1 MNHSLRGG
9 FRWWATWQRQA
20 SNRRVLA
27 ALFTV
32 GGYSLLGKVSAFAK
46 DAVVAYQFGRGDE
59 LDAFLIALVIPQF
72 TITLLGGSLNAA
84 LIPTY
89 IRVREQEGP
98 EAAQRVFSTVTML
111 TSGFLVLTC
120 LILMLSA
127 PWLMPLLAGGY
138 APDKLSLANALYAV
152 LLSTIL
158 FSGIGTTW
166 GAVLNAGN
174 RFALAAAVPMVTSLT
189 TMLAVLCLAQFWS
202 VYALAAAAVTGA
214 FLEAA
219 LLGWQLKRLGISLL
233 PQWHGLSPATRQ
245 VLGQY
250 WPMVAAAFLMGST
263 HLISQGMAAM
273 LDPGS
278 VSALGY
284 GNKVTAVLL
293 GIGATAVGTAF
304 LPHFSRMAAA
314 GDWIGMRQTLFTYTG
329 LLLAVTIPLSALLIY
344 LSEPLVGILFQRGA
358 FNASDTRIVGQVQA
372 AYLLQVPFYLIG
384 MLFVRCVTALRSTQV
399 MVWGNIINL
408 VACIVLTYVFM
419 HLFGVVGI
427 ALATSTM
434 YGISCVFLMAVSLAM
449 LQAHMRR
456 VRVSSNQHV

>member
-1 MNHSLRGG
+1 MIHGLRIGLN
-9 FRWWATWQRQA
+9 WWTAWQRQA

-32 GGYSLLGKVSAFAK
+32 GGCSLLAKVSAFAK

-59 LDAFLIALVIPQF
+59 LDAFLIALVVPQF

-89 IRVREQEGP
+89 IQVREQEGP

-111 TSGFLVLTC
+111 TGNFLLLTC
-120 LILMLSA
+120 LVLMLSA
-127 PWLMPLLAGGY
+127 PWLMPILAGGY
-138 APDKLSLANALYAV
+138 APEKLSLAKALYAV
-152 LLSTIL
+152 LLSTVL

-174 RFALAAAVPMVTSLT
+174 RFAWAAAVPMVTSFT
-189 TMLAVLCLAQFWS
+189 TMLAVLLLARFWS
-202 VYALAAAAVTGA
+202 VYALAAAAVMGA
-214 FLEAA
+214 FIEAA
-219 LLGWQLKRLGISLL
+219 LLGWQLKRVGVSLV
-233 PQWHGLSPATRQ
+233 PQWYGLNQATRQ

-273 LDPGS
+273 LDSGS

-284 GNKVTAVLL
+284 GNKLTAVLL

-304 LPHFSRMAAA
+304 LPHFSNMAAS
-314 GDWIGMRQTLFTYTG
+314 GDWVGMRHTLVTYSG
-329 LLLAVTIPLSALLIY
+329 LLLAATVPLSALLIY

-358 FNASDTRIVGQVQA
+358 FNAGDTHVVGQVQA
-372 AYLLQVPFYLIG
+372 AYLLQVPFYLMG
-384 MLFVRCVTALRSTQV
+384 MLCVRCVTALRSTQV

-408 VACIVLTYVFM
+408 VACILLTYLFM
-419 HLFGVVGI
+419 RLFGVVGI
-427 ALATSTM
+427 ALATSAM
-434 YGISCVFLMAVSLAM
+434 YGISCLFLMVVSWML
-449 LQAHMRR
+449 LQAHLSRAK
-456 VRVSSNQHV
+456 VA

>member
-1 MNHSLRGG
+1 MNHSLRIGLK
-9 FRWWATWQRQA
+9 WWATWQRQA

-32 GGYSLLGKVSAFAK
+32 GGCSLLGKVSAFAK

-89 IRVREQEGP
+89 IQVREQEGP
-98 EAAQRVFSTVTML
+98 EAAQRVFSTVTLL

-138 APDKLSLANALYAV
+138 ATEKLSLAKALYAV

-174 RFALAAAVPMVTSLT
+174 RFALAAAVPLVTSLT
-189 TMLAVLCLAQFWS
+189 TMLAVLWLARSWS
-202 VYALAAAAVTGA
+202 VYALALAAVTGA
-214 FLEAA
+214 FIEAA

-233 PQWHGLSPATRQ
+233 PRWYGVTPATRE

-304 LPHFSRMAAA
+304 LPHFSRMVALN
-314 GDWIGMRQTLFTYTG
+314 DWNGIRDTLFSYTG
-329 LLLAVTIPLSALLIY
+329 LLLAVTVPVTAFLMY
-344 LSEPLVGILFQRGA
+344 MSEPVIALLFQRGA
-358 FNASDTRIVGQVQA
+358 FTESDTKIVGEVQIM
-372 AYLLQVPFYLIG
+372 YLLQVPPCIAG
-384 MLFVRCVTALRSTQV
+384 MLAVRLIAAMKSTHI
-399 MVWGNIINL
+399 MLWGNTLNIL
-408 VACIVLTYVFM
+408 MCVVLTYFLM
-419 HLFGVVGI
+419 RQFGVVGI
-427 ALATSTM
+427 ALATSAM
-434 YGISCVFLMAVSLAM
+434 YMVSFCFLWIVSVRCLATKTAVR
-449 LQAHMRR
+449 QRK
-456 VRVSSNQHV
+456 

>member
-1 MNHSLRGG
+1 MNHSLRIGLK
-9 FRWWATWQRQA
+9 WWATWQRQA

-32 GGYSLLGKVSAFAK
+32 GGCSLLGKVSAFAK

-89 IRVREQEGP
+89 IQVREQEGP
-98 EAAQRVFSTVTML
+98 EAAQRVFSTVTLL

-138 APDKLSLANALYAV
+138 ATEKLSLAKALYAV

-174 RFALAAAVPMVTSLT
+174 RFALAAAVPLVTSLT
-189 TMLAVLCLAQFWS
+189 TMLAVLWLARSWS
-202 VYALAAAAVTGA
+202 VYALALAAVTGA
-214 FLEAA
+214 FIEAA

-233 PQWHGLSPATRQ
+233 PRWYGVAPATRE

-304 LPHFSRMAAA
+304 LPHFSRMVALN
-314 GDWIGMRQTLFTYTG
+314 DWNGIRDTLFSYTG
-329 LLLAVTIPLSALLIY
+329 LLLAVTVPVTAFLMY
-344 LSEPLVGILFQRGA
+344 MSEPVIALLFQRGA
-358 FNASDTRIVGQVQA
+358 FTESDTKIVGEVQIM
-372 AYLLQVPFYLIG
+372 YLLQVPPCIAG
-384 MLFVRCVTALRSTQV
+384 MLAVRLIAAMKSTHI
-399 MVWGNIINL
+399 MLWGNTLNIL
-408 VACIVLTYVFM
+408 MCVVLTYFLM
-419 HLFGVVGI
+419 RQFGVVGI
-427 ALATSTM
+427 ALATSAM
-434 YGISCVFLMAVSLAM
+434 YMVSFCFLWIVSVRCLATKTAVR
-449 LQAHMRR
+449 QRK
-456 VRVSSNQHV
+456 

>member
-1 MNHSLRGG
+1 MNHSLRIGLK
-9 FRWWATWQRQA
+9 RWGTWQRQA

-98 EAAQRVFSTVTML
+98 EAAQRVFSTVTLL
-111 TSGFLVLTC
+111 TSGFLILTC
-120 LILMLSA
+120 FVLMVSA
-127 PWLMPLLAGGY
+127 PWLMPILAAGY
-138 APDKLSLANALYAV
+138 DPEKLVLAKVLYGV
-152 LLSTIL
+152 LLSTVL

-174 RFALAAAVPMVTSLT
+174 RFAWAAAVPMVTSLT
-189 TMLAVLCLAQFWS
+189 TMVAVLFLARSWS

-214 FLEAA
+214 FVEAA
-219 LLGWQLKRLGISLL
+219 LLGWQLKRLGIALL

-304 LPHFSRMAAA
+304 LPHFSIMAAA
-314 GDWIGMRQTLFTYTG
+314 GDWIGMRQTLFTYMG
-329 LLLAVTIPLSALLIY
+329 LLLAATIPLTAFLIY
-344 LSEPLVGILFQRGA
+344 LSEPVVGILFQRGA
-358 FNASDTRIVGQVQA
+358 FNAADTHIVGQVQA
-372 AYLLQVPFYLIG
+372 AYLLQVPFYLIS

-408 VACIVLTYVFM
+408 MACVVLTYWFM
-419 HLFGVVGI
+419 RLFGVVGI
-427 ALATSTM
+427 ALATSAM
-434 YGISCVFLMAVSLAM
+434 YGVSCVFLMVVSWTL

-456 VRVSSNQHV
+456 AEVA

>member
-1 MNHSLRGG
+1 MSLRIGLN
-9 FRWWATWQRQA
+9 WWTAWKRQSA
-20 SNRRVLA
+20 NRRVLA

-32 GGYSLLGKVSAFAK
+32 GSFSLLGKVSAFAK

-59 LDAFLIALVIPQF
+59 LDAFLIALVVPQF

-89 IRVREQEGP
+89 IQVREQEGP
-98 EAAQRVFSTVTML
+98 EAAQRVFSTVTQL
-111 TSGFLVLTC
+111 TGGFLILTC
-120 LILMLSA
+120 LMLLLSA
-127 PWLMPLLAGGY
+127 HWLMPLLAGGY
-138 APDKLSLANALYAV
+138 SPEKLSLAKALYGV
-152 LLSTIL
+152 LLSTVL

-174 RFALAAAVPMVTSLT
+174 RFAWAAAVPMVTSMV
-189 TMLAVLCLAQFWS
+189 TMVSVLLLARAWS
-202 VYALAAAAVTGA
+202 VYTLAAAAVAGA
-214 FLEAA
+214 FIEAA
-219 LLGWQLKRLGISLL
+219 LLGWQLKRVGVSLL
-233 PQWHGLSPATRQ
+233 PRWHGLSPSTKQ

-263 HLISQGMAAM
+263 HLVSQGMAAM

-284 GNKVTAVLL
+284 GNKMTAVLL

-304 LPHFSRMAAA
+304 LPHFSRMAAS

-329 LLLAVTIPLSALLIY
+329 LFLAATIPLIALLIY
-344 LSEPLVGILFQRGA
+344 LSEPLVEILFQRGA
-358 FNASDTRIVGQVQA
+358 FSASDTRIVGQVQA

-384 MLFVRCVTALRSTQV
+384 MLFVRCVTALRSTRV

-408 VACIVLTYVFM
+408 VACIVLTYVLM

-456 VRVSSNQHV
+456 VQGPSNQHV

>member
-1 MNHSLRGG
+1 MNHGLRVGLRG
-9 FRWWATWQRQA
+9 WATWQRQA

-32 GGYSLLGKVSAFAK
+32 GGFSLLGKLSAFAK

-72 TITLLGGSLNAA
+72 MITLLGGSLNAA

-89 IRVREQEGP
+89 IQVREQQGP

-120 LILMLSA
+120 LILMISA

-138 APDKLSLANALYAV
+138 AAEKLSLANALYVV

-174 RFALAAAVPMVTSLT
+174 RFAWAATVPMVTSFT
-189 TMLAVLCLAQFWS
+189 TMLAVLLFARSWS

-214 FLEAA
+214 FVEAA
-219 LLGWQLKRLGISLL
+219 LLGWQLKRLGIALL

-284 GNKVTAVLL
+284 GNKLTAVLL

-304 LPHFSRMAAA
+304 LPHFSSMAAA
-314 GDWIGMRQTLFTYTG
+314 GDWTGMRQTLLSYMG
-329 LLLAVTIPLSALLIY
+329 LMLVVTIPLIACLIY
-344 LSEPLVGILFQRGA
+344 LSEPLVGVLFQRGA
-358 FNASDTRIVGQVQA
+358 FNAADTQVVAQVQA

-408 VACIVLTYVFM
+408 MACIVLTYAFM
-419 HLFGVVGI
+419 RLFGVVGI
-427 ALATSTM
+427 ALATSAM
-434 YGISCVFLMAVSLAM
+434 YGVSCVFLMVVSWTL

-456 VRVSSNQHV
+456 AEVA

>member
-1 MNHSLRGG
+1 MNHGLQVGLG
-9 FRWWATWQRQA
+9 WWAIWQRQA

-32 GGYSLLGKVSAFAK
+32 GGFSLLGKVAAFAK

-89 IRVREQEGP
+89 IQVREQEGP
-98 EAAQRVFSTVTML
+98 EAAQRVFSTVMLL

-120 LILMLSA
+120 FILMLSA

-138 APDKLSLANALYAV
+138 ATEKLSLAKALYAV

-189 TMLAVLCLAQFWS
+189 TMLAVLFFARSWS
-202 VYALAAAAVTGA
+202 VYALAVAAVVGA
-214 FLEAA
+214 FVEAA
-219 LLGWQLKRLGISLL
+219 LLGWQLKRLGISLF
-233 PQWHGLSPATRQ
+233 PQWHGLTPATRQ
-245 VLGQY
+245 VLEQY

-284 GNKVTAVLL
+284 GNKLTAVLL

-304 LPHFSRMAAA
+304 LPHFSNMAAA
-314 GDWIGMRQTLFTYTG
+314 GNWTGMRQTLLTYMG
-329 LLLAVTIPLSALLIY
+329 LLLAVTIPLTAFLVY
-344 LSEPLVGILFQRGA
+344 LSEPVVGILFQRGA
-358 FNASDTRIVGQVQA
+358 FNAGDTHIVGQVQA

-408 VACIVLTYVFM
+408 MACVVLTYLFM
-419 HLFGVVGI
+419 RLFGVVGI
-427 ALATSTM
+427 ALATSAM
-434 YGISCVFLMAVSLAM
+434 YGVSCVFLMAVCWTL

-456 VRVSSNQHV
+456 AEVA